1 LDGHYRFDSLTGQ
14 PFAHTI
20 APMLRFAILSA
31 ALALGSCAMTDT
43 SPTDTVKK
51 EFAPTG
57 TLRAAVNFG
66 NIVVAQKDSA
76 GGDPR
81 GVGPQLARELARRLG
96 VPIRY
101 VTYDTAGKVADA
113 VKDDAW
119 DVAFLAADPKRT
131 DVIAFSAPYVL
142 IEGTY
147 LVHKDSPRMRVEEF
161 DRPGV
166 RIAAGLNT
174 AYDLYLT
181 RELKQ
186 AQIVRAPTSE
196 AAVALFR
203 KERLDAA
210 AGVRNYLVAEA
221 REHPDLR
228 VIGDSYMVI
237 AQAAGVPKS
246 RANAARYLAAFI
258 EEAKASGFVAGEL
271 AASGV
276 RDVTVAPPA
285 R

>member
-1 LDGHYRFDSLTGQ
+1 
-14 PFAHTI
+14 
-20 APMLRFAILSA
+20 MLRLALLSA

-43 SPTDTVKK
+43 TVPTDIVKK

-66 NIVVAQKDSA
+66 NVVVAQKDSA

-101 VTYDTAGKVADA
+101 VIYDNAGKVADA

-131 DVIAFSAPYVL
+131 DIIAFSAPYVL

-147 LVHKDSPRMRVEEF
+147 IVHKDSPRTRVEEF
-161 DRPGV
+161 DQPGV

-186 AQIVRAPTSE
+186 AQIVRASTSE
-196 AAVALFR
+196 AAVELFR
-203 KERLDAA
+203 KEKLDAA
-210 AGVRNYLVAEA
+210 AGVRNYLVSVA

-228 VIGDSYMVI
+228 VIGGSYMVI
-237 AQAAGVPKS
+237 AQAAGVPKP

-276 RDVTVAPPA
+276 RDVTIAPPA